1 MYKVDPLIQRELHL
15 KDNQTN
21 KSCLA
26 LFHRPINRFRN
37 GQQQCRWW
45 LQVVEPSDRSGYAKN
60 VLYLW
65 NYLLE
70 LLRARRMRLEFSIQW
85 QQNFQELMT
94 IWTRWRRL
102 RADLL
107 QEHSLETKKEATNRA
122 IRPSLLIAY
131 SVWRMLTPNFAN
143 WPSSVVP
150 GWKGAASCGSST
162 RTWSLKR
169 TGSKRKHCFYRRDW
183 SRFDHR
189 HRRFL
194 LFKHKPLE
202 KEINSH
208 EQHLIAVS
216 TVPTEYAVDYF
227 QLFADADDVGNLMLD
242 VLRLVSSEDV
252 GRDEQNVQ
260 ILLKKHKHVADEL
273 KNYAETI
280 ELLHTQAKNL
290 ALIEPEQQKEL
301 MELTKLRKQRLHDA
315 LSLYWLFS
323 ESDGVKQ
330 WISEK
335 ERMLQTMNQA
345 YSKLREQA
353 ERKRDDLKS
362 AHSMQTF
369 YIECRE
375 TISWIEDKK
384 RILPETDDLLMELT
398 GVTTLQRSLSGT
410 ECNLAASH
418 AKLTVLERDHP
429 DDLGVLT
436 PGHFL
441 IGEPMFSI
449 PEPDYTSAPL
459 NRITRLQGTRRSV
472 QDFWKVW
479 SRDYIS
485 QLYSYAVH
493 GIVVFDVIRGT
504 VAAEVAAFH
513 WKAKSLDGRRNHL

>member
-1 MYKVDPLIQRELHL
+1 MTATATIETTGTTQRKSCKSFGSTTQVLVRLADFFDDILQHLPNMFALFPSIAFYFRLPSARKANICPISSLEVTAPL
-15 KDNQTN
+15 DGPN

-26 LFHRPINRFRN
+26 LFHRPINRFRSD
-37 GQQQCRWW
+37 QQQCRWW

-65 NYLLE
+65 NYLQE
-70 LLRARRMRLEFSIQW
+70 LLRARRMRLEFSI
-85 QQNFQELMT
+85 
-94 IWTRWRRL
+94 
-102 RADLL
+102 
-107 QEHSLETKKEATNRA
+107 H
-122 IRPSLLIAY
+122 
-131 SVWRMLTPNFAN
+131 VWRMLTPNFAN

-208 EQHLIAVS
+208 EQQLIAVS
-216 TVPTEYAVDYF
+216 TVRDE
-227 QLFADADDVGNLMLD
+227 LMLD

-290 ALIEPEQQKEL
+290 ALIEPEQQK
-301 MELTKLRKQRLHDA
+301 
-315 LSLYWLFS
+315 
-323 ESDGVKQ
+323 
-330 WISEK
+330 
-335 ERMLQTMNQA
+335 NQA

-353 ERKRDDLKS
+353 EGKRDDLKS

-384 RILPETDDLLMELT
+384 RILPKTDDLLMELT
-398 GVTTLQRSLSGT
+398 GVTTLQRRLSGT
-410 ECNLAASH
+410 ECNLAASQ
-418 AKLTVLERDHP
+418 AKLTVLERGFPTEPERDLLLP
-429 DDLGVLT
+429 DRYSCRNPIDIKR
-436 PGHFL
+436 P
-441 IGEPMFSI
+441 
-449 PEPDYTSAPL
+449 
-459 NRITRLQGTRRSV
+459 
-472 QDFWKVW
+472 QD
-479 SRDYIS
+479 
-485 QLYSYAVH
+485 
-493 GIVVFDVIRGT
+493 
-504 VAAEVAAFH
+504 AF
-513 WKAKSLDGRRNHL
+513 